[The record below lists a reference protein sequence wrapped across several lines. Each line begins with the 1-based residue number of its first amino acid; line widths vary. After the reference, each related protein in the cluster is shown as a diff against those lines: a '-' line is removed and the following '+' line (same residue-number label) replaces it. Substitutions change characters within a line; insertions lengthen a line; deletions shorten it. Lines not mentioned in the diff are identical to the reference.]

1 MTLETRSA
9 AVPARALSE
18 EGRQGALCGI
28 IGYVGPREAG
38 PLLLEGL
45 RRLEY
50 RGYDSA
56 GIAVIDGGGSPC
68 IVKSTGKLQSLVACL
83 EGHFPE
89 GSIGIGHTRWAT
101 HGRPSDTN
109 AHPHCDCDGDVVVIH
124 NGIVENYSALRQQ
137 LRAQGHVFKSDTDT
151 EVIPH
156 LIEAELAQ
164 GLPLVEAVR
173 RTIAQL
179 DGAHAILAIA
189 ACQPDTVV
197 AARVGNAGGVVVGYG
212 DGEMFLS
219 SDLPALLPHTRQVVF
234 LNDGDVVAVER
245 CGATYWHGDGAGQP
259 RTPQSMSFDPM
270 AAAKGGYKHF
280 MLKEIM
286 EQPEAVLD
294 TIGGRIQFAPL
305 GLQLEDMPPAEA
317 LRRIERVV
325 LVAMGTSLHA
335 AMVGRHYI
343 EQIAGLPAEVDNASE
358 FRYRRPIIGPETLLI
373 SVAQSGETVDTLEA
387 MAEAKAKGALEIT
400 VCNTPGS
407 QATRVADGVVYTRCG
422 LEIGVA
428 STKTLLGSIVA
439 LYMLACH
446 LGQQRGHLS
455 DKQLGDFLTP
465 LAHMPQLIGK
475 VVGQAEQFEALAR
488 TFFRRQDFLYLGRGI
503 QYPIAMEG
511 ALKLKEVS
519 YIHAEGYPAG
529 EMKHG
534 PIALIDQEMP
544 VVTIVVR
551 DELRDKMISN
561 LEQVKARDGIVIALA
576 NDGDEEIAKLADY
589 VVYLPETTPMLMPLL
604 TAIPLQMLA
613 YYIAVHRGCDVDQP
627 RHLAKTVTVE

>member
-1 MTLETRSA
+1 
-9 AVPARALSE
+9 
-18 EGRQGALCGI
+18 LCGI
-28 IGYVGPREAG
+28 IGYVGPRQAG

-56 GIAVIDGGGSPC
+56 GIAVMNGSGVPSL
-68 IVKSTGKLQSLVACL
+68 VKSVGKLESLAACL
-83 EGHFPE
+83 NGCFPE
-89 GSIGIGHTRWAT
+89 GTIGIGHTRWAT

-109 AHPHCDCDGDVVVIH
+109 AHPHCDCDSDVIVIH
-124 NGIVENYSALRQQ
+124 NGIVENYLPLRQR
-137 LRAQGHVFKSDTDT
+137 LRDQGHTFRSDTDT

-156 LIEAELAQ
+156 LIESELAQ
-164 GLPLVEAVR
+164 GQSLVDAVR
-173 RTIAQL
+173 RTIAQI
-179 DGAHAILAIA
+179 DGAHALLVIS

-219 SDLPALLPHTRQVVF
+219 SDLPALLPHTSRMVF
-234 LNDGDVVAVER
+234 LTDGDVAAVTAK
-245 CGATYWHGDGAGQP
+245 GATYWASDGPPQQ
-259 RTPQSMSFDPM
+259 RTPQAMPFDPM

-294 TIGGRIQFAPL
+294 TIRGRIQFEPL
-305 GLQLEDMPPAEA
+305 GLQLEDLPSSNE
-317 LRRIERVV
+317 LRRIKRVV

-335 AMVGRHYI
+335 AMVGKHYI

-358 FRYRRPIIGPETLLI
+358 FRYRKPIIGPDTLLI

-387 MAEAKAKGALEIT
+387 MAEAKKSGALEIT

-446 LGQQRGHLS
+446 LGQERGHLDEARLS
-455 DKQLGDFLTP
+455 ELLTP
-465 LAHMPQLIGK
+465 LAHMPQLIGS
-475 VVGQAEQFEALAR
+475 VVGRAEEFEELAH
-488 TFFRRQDFLYLGRGI
+488 TFFRYQDFLYLGRGI
-503 QYPIAMEG
+503 EYPIAMEG

-551 DELRDKMISN
+551 DDLRDKMISN
-561 LEQVKARDGIVIALA
+561 IEQVKARDGIVIALA
-576 NDGDEEIAKLADY
+576 TEGDEGIAKLAKH
-589 VVYLPETTPMLMPLL
+589 VVFLPQTTPMLTPLL
-604 TAIPLQMLA
+604 TAIPLQLLA
-613 YYIAVHRGCDVDQP
+613 YHIAVYRGCDVDQP

>member
-1 MTLETRSA
+1 M
-9 AVPARALSE
+9 
-18 EGRQGALCGI
+18 CGI
-28 IGYVGPREAG
+28 IGYVGGREAG

-56 GIAVIDGGGSPC
+56 GIAVIDGQGTPTV
-68 IVKSTGKLQSLVACL
+68 VKSLGKLESLANCL
-83 EGHFPE
+83 EDRFPP

-101 HGRPSDTN
+101 HGKPSDTN
-109 AHPHCDCDGDVVVIH
+109 AHPHCDCNGDVVVIH
-124 NGIVENYSALRQQ
+124 NGIVENYLSLKHMLRE
-137 LRAQGHVFKSDTDT
+137 QGHHLHSETDT

-156 LIEAELAQ
+156 LIEAHLAE
-164 GLPLVEAVR
+164 GMSLVEAVR
-173 RTIAQL
+173 RTVKQL
-179 DGAHAILAIA
+179 EGAHALLVISK
-189 ACQPDTVV
+189 CQPDTVV

-219 SDLPALLPHTRQVVF
+219 SDLPALLPHTRQMVF
-234 LNDGDVVAVER
+234 LTDGDVAAVTR
-245 CGATYWHGDGAGQP
+245 GGATYWRGNGAGKE
-259 RTPQSMSFDPM
+259 RTPQTMSFDPM

-286 EQPEAVLD
+286 EQPEAILD
-294 TIGGRIQFAPL
+294 TIRGRIQFEPL
-305 GLQLEDMPPAEA
+305 VLHLEDMPPASA
-317 LRRIERVV
+317 LQNVQRVV

-343 EQIAGLPAEVDNASE
+343 EQIAGIPAEVDNASE
-358 FRYRRPIIGPETLLI
+358 FRYRQPIIGPETLVI

-387 MAEAKAKGALEIT
+387 MAEAKRRGAPQLT

-407 QATRVADGVVYTRCG
+407 SITRIADGVVYTRCG

-439 LYMLACH
+439 LYLLACH
-446 LGQQRGHLS
+446 LGQQRGNL
-455 DKQLGDFLTP
+455 KEERLGELLLP
-465 LAHMPQLIGK
+465 LARLPQLVGSVIGR
-475 VVGQAEQFEALAR
+475 AR
-488 TFFRRQDFLYLGRGI
+488 EYENMARVFFRKQDFLYLARGI

-544 VVTIVVR
+544 VVMIVVR
-551 DELRDKMISN
+551 DGLRDKMLSN
-561 LEQVKARDGIVIALA
+561 LEQVKARDGEVIALA
-576 NDGDEEIAKLADY
+576 SEGDEELAKLADH
-589 VVYLPETTPMLMPLL
+589 VIYLPETTPLLMPLL
-604 TAIPLQMLA
+604 TVIPLQLLA
-613 YYIAVHRGCDVDQP
+613 YYIAVYRGCDVDQP

>member
-1 MTLETRSA
+1 M
-9 AVPARALSE
+9 
-18 EGRQGALCGI
+18 CGI
-28 IGYVGPREAG
+28 IGYVGPRQAG
-38 PLLLEGL
+38 PILLEGL

-56 GIAVIDGGGSPC
+56 GIAVMNSGGVPSL
-68 IVKSTGKLQSLVACL
+68 VKSVGKLESLAACL
-83 EGHFPE
+83 DGCFPE
-89 GSIGIGHTRWAT
+89 GTVGIGHTRWAT

-109 AHPHCDCDGDVVVIH
+109 AHPHCDCDNNVVVIH
-124 NGIVENYSALRQQ
+124 NGIVENYIALRQQ
-137 LRAQGHVFKSDTDT
+137 LRDEGHSFRSDTDT

-156 LIEAELAQ
+156 LIESELAR
-164 GLPLVEAVR
+164 GKSLVEAVR
-173 RTIAQL
+173 GTIARL
-179 DGAHAILAIA
+179 DGAHALLVMS

-219 SDLPALLPHTRQVVF
+219 SDLPALLPHTSRMVF
-234 LNDGDVVAVER
+234 LTSGDVAAVTSQ
-245 CGATYWHGDGAGQP
+245 GASYWSGNGKPEQ
-259 RTPQSMSFDPM
+259 RTPQTMPFDLM

-294 TIGGRIQFAPL
+294 TIRGRIQFDPL
-305 GLQLEDMPPAEA
+305 GLQLEDMPSAEA
-317 LRRIERVV
+317 LKRIRRVV

-335 AMVGRHYI
+335 AMVGKHYI
-343 EQIAGLPAEVDNASE
+343 EQIARLPAEVDNASE
-358 FRYRRPIIGPETLLI
+358 FRYRNPIIGSDTLLI

-387 MAEAKAKGALEIT
+387 MAEAKQSGALEIT

-407 QATRVADGVVYTRCG
+407 QATRVADAVVYTRCG

-439 LYMLACH
+439 LYMLACY
-446 LGQQRGHLS
+446 LGQERGTLNEA
-455 DKQLGDFLTP
+455 QLGELLTP
-465 LAHMPQLIGK
+465 LAHMPQLIGS
-475 VVGQAEQFEALAR
+475 VVGRAQEFEELAH
-488 TFFRRQDFLYLGRGI
+488 TFFRHQDFLYLGRGI
-503 QYPIAMEG
+503 EYPIAMEG

-551 DELRDKMISN
+551 DDLRDKMISN

-576 NDGDEEIAKLADY
+576 TEGDEEIAKLAKH
-589 VVYLPETTPMLMPLL
+589 VIYLPETTPLLMPLL
-604 TAIPLQMLA
+604 TAIPLQLLA
-613 YYIAVHRGCDVDQP
+613 YHIAVYRGCDVDQP